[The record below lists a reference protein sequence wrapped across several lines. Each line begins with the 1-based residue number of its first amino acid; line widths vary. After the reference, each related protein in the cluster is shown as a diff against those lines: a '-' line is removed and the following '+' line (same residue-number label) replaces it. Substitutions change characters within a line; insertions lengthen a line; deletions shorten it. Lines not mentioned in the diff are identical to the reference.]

1 MLNFNIEL
9 FYIHLFLTISLLL
22 IVTEKYFIIKLF
34 KKTKTVESIINDD
47 VQEAIGYVRLLL
59 VLFVLIVSC
68 FFVFYSN
75 RIYNL
80 FMLYSFYDMFINII
94 VLDLYFA
101 SLSQYCTLFIIEK
114 FVSNC
119 TAAFVV
125 F

>member
-68 FFVFYSN
+68 FFVF
-75 RIYNL
+75 L
-80 FMLYSFYDMFINII
+80 F
-94 VLDLYFA
+94 
-101 SLSQYCTLFIIEK
+101 K
-114 FVSNC
+114 
-119 TAAFVV
+119 
-125 F
+125 